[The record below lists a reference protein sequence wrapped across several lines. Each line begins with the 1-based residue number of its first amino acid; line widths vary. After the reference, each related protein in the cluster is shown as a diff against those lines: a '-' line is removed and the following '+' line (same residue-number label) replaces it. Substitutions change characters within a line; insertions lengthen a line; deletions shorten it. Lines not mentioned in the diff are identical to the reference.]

1 MCLHVWITK
10 GVILVSEVLATG
22 YNNIGGVSDMDEKL
36 SKEEFAKS
44 LIRSLKQF
52 APVMLGDEKPK
63 NNAREKIAEWK
74 KLAEEVGED
83 E

>member
-1 MCLHVWITK
+1 
-10 GVILVSEVLATG
+10 
-22 YNNIGGVSDMDEKL
+22 MDEKL